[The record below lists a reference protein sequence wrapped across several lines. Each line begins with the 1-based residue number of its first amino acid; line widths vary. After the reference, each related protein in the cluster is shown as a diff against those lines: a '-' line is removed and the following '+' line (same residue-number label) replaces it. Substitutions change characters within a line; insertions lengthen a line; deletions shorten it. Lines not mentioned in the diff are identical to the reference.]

1 MLWIK
6 TFHIIFVASWF
17 AGLFYLPRIFVNLA
31 MLSESEQGTRERLI
45 VMAEKLLRFMSILMI
60 PSILLGLILWAYY
73 GIGFSSEQG
82 WMHLKLGLVT
92 LTLVYHLY
100 CYKILQNF
108 KEQNNLNSHIWFR
121 WFNEIPVVLMVFV
134 VALVVNKPV
143 ELEEFIINILLAF
156 LLVISLILMINF
168 LVKKYNSKT

>member
-31 MLSESEQGTRERLI
+31 LLNESEQGTRERLI

-73 GIGFSSEQG
+73 GIGFSFEHG

-92 LTLVYHLY
+92 LTLIYHLF

-108 KEQNNLNSHIWFR
+108 KKQNNLNTHIWFR

-143 ELEEFIINILLAF
+143 ELEEFIKNILLAF
-156 LLVISLILMINF
+156 LMVILVIMMINF
-168 LVKKYNSKT
+168 FVKKYNSKT